1 MVSRNA
7 VVRVGPPGSDETI
20 TAMSSPLPHDP
31 IAEARRQWTAH
42 GWGAYADGMAAITS
56 VIRAQQIFIA
66 RAEDVLRP
74 LGLTFARYELLT
86 LLHFTRTGALPMAKA
101 SARLQVHPTSVTNA
115 VDRLEKVGLVRR
127 APHPTDRR
135 TTLIEITAEGHELA
149 LVATEQLNKT
159 LFNDPGLDSEDLRP
173 LLRILARLR
182 QEAGDFE
189 EPSDW

>member
-1 MVSRNA
+1 
-7 VVRVGPPGSDETI
+7 
-20 TAMSSPLPHDP
+20 MSSPLPHDP

-42 GWGAYADGMAAITS
+42 GWGVYADGMAAITS

-66 RAEDVLRP
+66 RAEEVLKP

-86 LLHFTRTGALPMAKA
+86 LLHFTRSGALPMAKA

-135 TTLIEITAEGHELA
+135 TTLIEITPDGHELA
-149 LVATEQLNKT
+149 LTATEQLNKT
-159 LFNDPGLDSEDLRP
+159 LFSDPGLATEDLRP

-182 QEAGDFE
+182 QEAGDFD
-189 EPSDW
+189 EPSQW

>member
-1 MVSRNA
+1 M
-7 VVRVGPPGSDETI
+7 P
-20 TAMSSPLPHDP
+20 SPLPQDP
-31 IAEARRQWTAH
+31 IAEARRQWSAH
-42 GWGAYADGMAAITS
+42 GWEEYADGMAAITS
-56 VIRAQQIFIA
+56 VIRAQQIFLA
-66 RAEDVLRP
+66 RVEEILKP

-115 VDRLEKVGLVRR
+115 VDRLEAVGLVRR
-127 APHPTDRR
+127 TPHPTDRR
-135 TTLIEITAEGHELA
+135 TTLVELTAEGHELS
-149 LVATEQLNKT
+149 LTATRQLNDAVFGK
-159 LFNDPGLDSEDLRP
+159 PGVADEDLGP